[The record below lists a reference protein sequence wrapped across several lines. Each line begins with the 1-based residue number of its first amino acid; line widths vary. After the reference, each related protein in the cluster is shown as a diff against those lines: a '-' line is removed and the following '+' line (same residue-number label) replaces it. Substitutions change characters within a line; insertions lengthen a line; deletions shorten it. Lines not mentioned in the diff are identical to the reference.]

1 MPRFRQRALFRNSLW
16 LILCAGL
23 AIVPAANAADPPQP
37 VVGPV
42 RAQHLTVE
50 LLPLHDSIQ
59 PGGNALI
66 GLHFTLDKGWHVYWI
81 NAGDSGEP
89 PTIKWKL
96 PPGITAGAM
105 QFPAPRR
112 LPLGPLMDF
121 GYEDEVLFPVTLSAD
136 STLKAPSSAPLS
148 AHVNW
153 LVCREVCIP
162 GKADLALP
170 LQVAAQQGPADS
182 TRQAL
187 FDRFHSLLPQ
197 PLPSSSKA
205 VFGTTPSGFA
215 LALTGHPATN
225 AEFFP
230 LDQSQIENAAPQPVQ
245 GVDGGIEISLKRDV
259 NFRTQL
265 AQLNGVLLL
274 GDGTAYEIHAS
285 PGPLPA
291 AASGASSAGFLKLV
305 RFLSLAFLGGVILN
319 LMPCVFPVL
328 FIKGLSLVEASR
340 HPQSHV
346 RAHGLVY
353 TLGILVSF
361 WAVVALLLGLR
372 AGGQQLGWGFQ
383 FQSPGFVAVMA
394 LLLFFLGLSL
404 AGMFEIGLTVTNTG
418 SSLASRHGYAGSFFT
433 GVLAMVVATPCTAP
447 FMGAAIGFAL
457 AQNAA
462 VAFAVFTALALGLAA
477 PYLLLTFNPVWM
489 RFLPRPGAWMEVLKQ
504 ATSVFIF
511 GTVIWLVWL
520 FASSAGVDALTA
532 LLVAFLLLGIA
543 GWILGR
549 WPARRLPSVFAVAV
563 IVLAVATPLYAL
575 WQFPA
580 TDSGSARAGAGS
592 SHAGWEPYSRAAIEQ
607 YRSQGRPVFVDFTA
621 RWCLSC
627 QVNERAVLNRPD
639 VRRRLH
645 DSGIVLVRADW
656 TKHDEAIA
664 SALTELGRSGVPTY
678 VFYLPGQPAITLP
691 EVLTPGI
698 VFGALDQLQNRPKEK
713 QEAGLKQ
720 DSQALMEPQP

>member
-1 MPRFRQRALFRNSLW
+1 MRRFCLCALL
-16 LILCAGL
+16 LCAGL
-23 AIVPAANAADPPQP
+23 AFGQTAS
-37 VVGPV
+37 GPV

-50 LLPLHDSIQ
+50 LLPLQDTIK
-59 PGGNALI
+59 PGTQSLV
-66 GLHFTLDKGWHVYWI
+66 GLHFTLDKGWHVYWV

-89 PTIKWKL
+89 PSIKWAL
-96 PPGITAGAM
+96 PEGITAGAM

-121 GYEDEVLFPVTLSAD
+121 GYEDEVLFPMTLSVA
-136 STLKAPSSAPLS
+136 STVKSPVDLAAR
-148 AHVNW
+148 VNW

-162 GKADLALP
+162 GKANLTLP
-170 LQVAAQQGPADS
+170 LQIAAQAGPIDPA
-182 TRQAL
+182 RQAL
-187 FDRFHSLLPQ
+187 FDRFENRLPK
-197 PLPSSSKA
+197 PLPSSAKA
-205 VFGTTPSGFA
+205 VFGTTPNGFD
-215 LALTGHPATN
+215 LALTGHPSAG

-230 LDQSQIENAAPQPVQ
+230 LEQSQLLNAAPQPVRT
-245 GVDGGIEISLKRDV
+245 VDNGLAISLKKDE

-274 GDGTAYEIHAS
+274 ADGTAYEIHAP
-285 PGPLPA
+285 PGTVPGA
-291 AASGASSAGFLKLV
+291 AASGAGLLALL
-305 RFLSLAFLGGVILN
+305 RFVGLAFVGGVILN

-328 FIKGLSLVEASR
+328 FIKGLSLVESSR
-340 HPQSHV
+340 HSNTGIRV
-346 RAHGLVY
+346 HGLVY
-353 TLGILVSF
+353 ALGILVSF

-372 AGGQQLGWGFQ
+372 AGGRQLGWGFQ

-418 SSLASRHGYAGSFFT
+418 SSLAAKSGYGGSFFT

-457 AQNAA
+457 AQSAA

-477 PYLLLTFNPVWM
+477 PYLLLTWNPGWM
-489 RFLPRPGAWMEVLKQ
+489 RYLPRPGAWMEVLKQ
-504 ATSVFIF
+504 ATAAPIF
-511 GTVIWLVWL
+511 ATVIWLVWL

-532 LLVAFLLLGIA
+532 LLAAFLLLAIA

-549 WPARRLPSVFAVAV
+549 WPARRVASVFATTV
-563 IVLAVATPLYAL
+563 IVLAIATPLYAL
-575 WQFPA
+575 WKFPA
-580 TDSGSARAGAGS
+580 TETTTAGK
-592 SHAGWEPYSRAAIEQ
+592 AGWEPYSRAAIEQ
-607 YRSQGRPVFVDFTA
+607 YRAQGRPVFVDFTA

-627 QVNERAVLNRPD
+627 QVNERVVLNRPD

-656 TKHDEAIA
+656 TKHDEDIGT
-664 SALTELGRSGVPTY
+664 ALSELGRSGVPTY
-678 VFYLPGQPAITLP
+678 AFYLPGQPAFTLP

-698 VFGALDQLQNRPKEK
+698 VFGALDQLHNSPKEK
-713 QEAGLKQ
+713 QVAWLKQ
-720 DSQALMEPQP
+720 DSPASLEP

>member
-1 MPRFRQRALFRNSLW
+1 MPRFGQRALFRNLLR
-16 LILCAGL
+16 LIFFAGCV
-23 AIVPAANAADPPQP
+23 IVPAGNAADLPQP
-37 VVGPV
+37 VTGPV

-50 LLPLHDSIQ
+50 LLGLHDSIQ
-59 PGGNALI
+59 PGGSDLI

-89 PTIKWKL
+89 PSIKWML
-96 PPGITAGAM
+96 PEGITAGAM

-121 GYEDEVLFPVTLSAD
+121 GYEDEVLFPIALSAA
-136 STLKAPSSAPLS
+136 STLKAPSTAPLA

-170 LQVAAQQGPADS
+170 LKVAAQQGPTDP

-197 PLPSSSKA
+197 PLPSSAKA
-205 VFGTTPSGFA
+205 VFATNPGGFA
-215 LALTGHPATN
+215 LALTGHPTTGAQ
-225 AEFFP
+225 FFP

-245 GVDGGIEISLKRDV
+245 SVKDGVQISLKRDV
-259 NFRTQL
+259 NFREQL

-274 GDGTAYEIHAS
+274 GDGTAYEIHAA
-285 PGPLPA
+285 PGALPA
-291 AASGASSAGFLKLV
+291 AVAGASAAGFLKLA
-305 RFLSLAFLGGVILN
+305 RFIGLAFLGGVILN

-340 HPQSHV
+340 QEHRQV

-353 TLGILVSF
+353 TLGILTSF

-372 AGGQQLGWGFQ
+372 AGGRQLGWGFQ
-383 FQSPGFVAVMA
+383 FQSPGFIAVMA

-404 AGMFEIGLTVTNTG
+404 AGMFEIGLTITNTG

-457 AQNAA
+457 AQSAA

-549 WPARRLPSVFAVAV
+549 WPARRLPSVFAVSV

-580 TDSGSARAGAGS
+580 ADSGTARAGS
-592 SHAGWEPYSRAAIEQ
+592 SQAGWEPYSRAAIDQ
-607 YRSQGRPVFVDFTA
+607 YRAQGRPVFVDFTA

-627 QVNERAVLNRPD
+627 QVNERAVLNRAD
-639 VRRRLH
+639 VRRRLR

-678 VFYLPGQPAITLP
+678 VVYLPGQPAITLP

-698 VFGALDQLQNRPKEK
+698 VFGALDQLRNRPREK
-713 QEAGLKQ
+713 QEA
-720 DSQALMEPQP
+720 QALLGQKP

>member
-1 MPRFRQRALFRNSLW
+1 MGEVARMPRFS
-16 LILCAGL
+16 LCALLFCASL
-23 AIVPAANAADPPQP
+23 AFGQTA
-37 VVGPV
+37 GGTV

-50 LLPLHDSIQ
+50 LLPLRDTVQSGTQ
-59 PGGNALI
+59 TLV

-89 PTIKWKL
+89 PTIKWTL
-96 PPGITAGAM
+96 PAGITAGAM

-121 GYEDEVLFPVTLSAD
+121 GYEDEVLFPITLSAD

-170 LQVAAQQGPADS
+170 LQVAAQQGPTDS
-182 TRQAL
+182 ARQAL
-187 FDRFHSLLPQ
+187 FDRFQSLLPQ
-197 PLPSSSKA
+197 PLPSSAKA
-205 VFGTTPSGFA
+205 VFGTTPGGFA
-215 LALTGHPATN
+215 LALTGHPANN

-230 LDQSQIENAAPQPVQ
+230 LDDSQIVNAAPQPVQ

-259 NFRTQL
+259 NFHDQL
-265 AQLNGVLLL
+265 AKLNGVLLL

-291 AASGASSAGFLKLV
+291 AASGVSSAGLLKLV

-340 HPQSHV
+340 QPHSQV
-346 RAHGLVY
+346 RAHGMVY

-462 VAFAVFTALALGLAA
+462 IAFAIFTALALGLAA
-477 PYLLLTFNPVWM
+477 PYLLLSFNPAWT
-489 RFLPRPGAWMEVLKQ
+489 RLLPRPGAWMEVLKQ
-504 ATSVFIF
+504 ATAVPIF
-511 GTVIWLVWL
+511 ATVIWLVWL
-520 FASSAGVDALTA
+520 FAQSAGVNA
-532 LLVAFLLLGIA
+532 LLGLLGGFLLLAIA
-543 GWILGR
+543 GWVLGR
-549 WPARRLPSVFAVAV
+549 WPAEGVASLV
-563 IVLAVATPLYAL
+563 AALVGILAVALPIYA
-575 WQFPA
+575 A
-580 TDSGSARAGAGS
+580 EKYGSV
-592 SHAGWEPYSRAAIEQ
+592 P
-607 YRSQGRPVFVDFTA
+607 D
-621 RWCLSC
+621 
-627 QVNERAVLNRPD
+627 AVTNK
-639 VRRRLH
+639 
-645 DSGIVLVRADW
+645 A
-656 TKHDEAIA
+656 
-664 SALTELGRSGVPTY
+664 
-678 VFYLPGQPAITLP
+678 
-691 EVLTPGI
+691 
-698 VFGALDQLQNRPKEK
+698 
-713 QEAGLKQ
+713 
-720 DSQALMEPQP
+720 

>member
-1 MPRFRQRALFRNSLW
+1 MLRFLALYLF
-16 LILCAGL
+16 AGL
-23 AIVPAANAADPPQP
+23 AAQAAP
-37 VVGPV
+37 VAGPV
-42 RAQHLTVE
+42 HSQHLTVE
-50 LLPLHDSIQ
+50 LLSLENFIK
-59 PGGNALI
+59 PGSESSI
-66 GLHFTLDKGWHVYWI
+66 GLHFTLDKGWHVYWL

-89 PTIKWKL
+89 PSIHWTL
-96 PPGITAGAM
+96 PEGITASAM

-121 GYEDEVLFPVTLSAD
+121 GYEDEVLFPMTLTTAASVQ
-136 STLKAPSSAPLS
+136 APSTAPLS

-170 LQVAAQQGPADS
+170 LQVATTQGPVDPA
-182 TRQAL
+182 RQAL
-187 FDRFHSLLPQ
+187 FDRFRNRLPK
-197 PLPSSSKA
+197 PLPASAKA
-205 VFGTTPSGFA
+205 VFGTTPEGFT
-215 LALTGHPATN
+215 LALTGQSSTG

-230 LDQSQIENAAPQPVQ
+230 LDQNQIANASPQPVSKVDN
-245 GVDGGIEISLKRDV
+245 GVEISLKKDES
-259 NFRTQL
+259 FKTPL
-265 AQLNGVLLL
+265 TQLNGLLL
-274 GDGTAYEIHAS
+274 LSDGTAYEIHAV
-285 PGPLPA
+285 PGALPA
-291 AASGASSAGFLKLV
+291 AAATGASAQLL
-305 RFLSLAFLGGVILN
+305 RFVGLAFIGGIILN
-319 LMPCVFPVL
+319 MMPCVFPVL
-328 FIKGLSLVEASR
+328 FIKGLSLVESSQ
-340 HPQSHV
+340 QSHSKI
-346 RAHGLVY
+346 RAHGMVY

-372 AGGQQLGWGFQ
+372 AGGRQLGWGFQ

-418 SSLASRHGYAGSFFT
+418 SGLAAKQGYAGSFFT

-447 FMGAAIGFAL
+447 FMGAAVGFAL

-462 VAFAVFTALALGLAA
+462 VAFAVFTALGLGLAA
-477 PYLLLTFNPVWM
+477 PYLLLTFNPVWT

-504 ATSVFIF
+504 GTSVFIF

-532 LLVAFLLLGIA
+532 LLAAFLLLAIA

-549 WPARRLPSVFAVAV
+549 WPARRVASVFAVSV

-575 WQFPA
+575 WRFPA
-580 TDSGSARAGAGS
+580 ADDKSERVSA
-592 SHAGWEPYSRAAIEQ
+592 AGWEPYDRAVIEQ
-607 YRSQGRPVFVDFTA
+607 YRSQGKPVFVDFTA

-627 QVNERAVLNRPD
+627 QVNERVVLNRAD
-639 VRRRLH
+639 VRRSLK

-656 TKHDEAIA
+656 TKHDEKIA
-664 SALTELGRSGVPTY
+664 SALGELGRSGVPTY
-678 VFYLPGQPAITLP
+678 VVYRPGRSPLVLP

-698 VFGALDQLQNRPKEK
+698 VLDALKGESI
-713 QEAGLKQ
+713 AGG
-720 DSQALMEPQP
+720 E

>member
-1 MPRFRQRALFRNSLW
+1 MSGLRKFAW
-16 LILCAGL
+16 ILGAGL
-23 AIVPAANAADPPQP
+23 TLTAAAATP
-37 VVGPV
+37 VEGPV

-50 LLPLHDSIQ
+50 LLPLEGSIQ
-59 PGGNALI
+59 PGGSALV
-66 GLHFTLDKGWHVYWI
+66 GLHFTLDKGWHVYWV

-89 PTIKWKL
+89 PDIKWNL

-121 GYEDEVLFPVTLSAD
+121 GYEDEVLFPISLKAD
-136 STLKAPSSAPLS
+136 SSLKAPSTEQLS

-170 LQVAAQQGPADS
+170 LQVAAQKGPVDPG
-182 TRQAL
+182 RQAL

-197 PLPSSSKA
+197 PLPASSRA
-205 VFGTTPSGFA
+205 VFGTSPSGFT
-215 LALTGHPATN
+215 LALRGHPATN
-225 AEFFP
+225 AQFFP
-230 LDQSQIENAAPQPVQ
+230 FDQNQIVNAAPQPVRGGKD
-245 GVDGGIEISLKRDV
+245 GVEISLKKDE

-274 GDGTAYEIHAS
+274 GDGTAYEIHAP
-285 PGPLPA
+285 PGSLPA
-291 AASGASSAGFLKLV
+291 AADGVGIVKLL
-305 RFLSLAFLGGVILN
+305 RFTALAFLGGVILN

-328 FIKGLSLVEASR
+328 FIKGLALVESSR
-340 HPQSHV
+340 HHATKV

-353 TLGILVSF
+353 ALGILVSF
-361 WAVVALLLGLR
+361 WAVVALLLVLR
-372 AGGQQLGWGFQ
+372 AGGRQLGWGFQ
-383 FQSPGFVAVMA
+383 FQSPGFIAVMA

-418 SSLASRHGYAGSFFT
+418 SSLAARQGYAGSFFT

-457 AQNAA
+457 AQSPV

-489 RFLPRPGAWMEVLKQ
+489 RYLPRPGAWMEMLKQ
-504 ATSVFIF
+504 ATAAPIF
-511 GTVIWLVWL
+511 ATVIWLVWL

-532 LLVAFLLLGIA
+532 LLAAFLLLAIA

-549 WPARRLPSVFAVAV
+549 WPARRVASAFAITV

-575 WQFPA
+575 WKFPA
-580 TDSGSARAGAGS
+580 AEATTATQ
-592 SHAGWEPYSRAAIEQ
+592 AGWQPYSRAAIEQ
-607 YRSQGRPVFVDFTA
+607 YRAQGRPVFVDFTA

-627 QVNERAVLNRPD
+627 QVNERAVLNRGD
-639 VRRRLH
+639 VRRRLR

-656 TKHDEAIA
+656 TRHDEGIA
-664 SALTELGRSGVPTY
+664 SALNELGRSGVPTY
-678 VFYLPGQPAITLP
+678 VFYLPGQPALLLP
-691 EVLTPGI
+691 EVLTPGV
-698 VFGALDQLQNRPKEK
+698 VFGALDQLHSHPNT
-713 QEAGLKQ
+713 
-720 DSQALMEPQP
+720 QALLEQQP

>member
-1 MPRFRQRALFRNSLW
+1 MPRFRQRALFRNCLR

-23 AIVPAANAADPPQP
+23 AIVPAANAAEPPQP
-37 VVGPV
+37 VAGPV

-50 LLPLHDSIQ
+50 LLSLHDSIQ

-89 PTIKWKL
+89 PTIKWTL

-121 GYEDEVLFPVTLSAD
+121 GYEDEVLFPITLSAD

-170 LQVAAQQGPADS
+170 LKVAAQQGPADS

-197 PLPSSSKA
+197 SLPSTSKA

-259 NFRTQL
+259 NFRAQL

-291 AASGASSAGFLKLV
+291 AASGASSAGLLKLV

-340 HPQSHV
+340 QPHSQV

-563 IVLAVATPLYAL
+563 IILAVATPLYAL

-580 TDSGSARAGAGS
+580 ADSGSARAGAGS

-607 YRSQGRPVFVDFTA
+607 YRAQGRPVFVDFTA

-678 VFYLPGQPAITLP
+678 VFYLPGQPVITLP

-720 DSQALMEPQP
+720 DSQASLEP